1 MSLRRIIPYDR
12 VAEGSVHG
20 VRRELGMPT
29 DHEPQGIDR
38 RQMLKR
44 VAAAG
49 AVAWTVPAIQT
60 LNMSK
65 ALAQVGSP
73 GDVCYTVKLENT
85 CESPSANSNLAQ
97 SFGCLYAFDPDVIVT
112 DTTAGCSLVSVV
124 KNTNGTW
131 QVTLPAGCYF
141 VAGFSKAGRTCV
153 PAQTVGGDQAANGD
167 TGTIVFPPGTQNAIS
182 HIELTFCCNP

>member
-1 MSLRRIIPYDR
+1 
-12 VAEGSVHG
+12 VAEGYVQG
-20 VRRELGMPT
+20 FRRELRMPT

-97 SFGCLYAFDPDVIVT
+97 SFGCLYAF
-112 DTTAGCSLVSVV
+112 VSVV